1 MAVGKELSLVFGKPA
16 FKNVEK
22 LCNTYKKDKGNIGKK
37 NVTLLIFKALVKIL
51 FYIKGKAYFHQ

>member
-22 LCNTYKKDKGNIGKK
+22 LCNTYKKDKGNIEK

-51 FYIKGKAYFHQ
+51 LY